1 MLSIRQMTLSH
12 EFRTPLSSSLM
23 VLEQLLQYELHD
35 QCRRLVLLIVSQINL
50 LLCLVNDMLDLK
62 MIEMGKFVTRREP
75 FEVNQTFKF
84 ILDIFKL
91 QSTT

>member
-23 VLEQLLQYELHD
+23 VLEQLLQYELKD

-62 MIEMGKFVTRREP
+62 MIEMDKFVTRMEP
-75 FEVNQTFKF
+75 FPVIQTFKF

-91 QSTT
+91 QSAT